1 MIGEPFIILPTIDST
16 NNYAKGLVKEGLAS
30 DGMLI
35 FAEEQTQ
42 GRGQKKHVWESQKG
56 ENIIMTLIIN
66 ANWLKIDAQ
75 FEVSCATA
83 LGCRDFFIKY
93 AGDETCIKWPNDLY
107 WRDRKAGGILIE
119 NVIKGNTWEKSII
132 GIGININQVDFGN
145 MSKKP
150 VSLKQITGKSFDAK
164 VLAKELC
171 LCLNQ
176 RYSELKAGNFDA
188 QLKAY
193 NQDLFKI
200 NQVIAFK
207 KGEQSFKAL
216 VDGVNAKGQLL
227 IKRASTE
234 TINHGEIEWIL

>member
-42 GRGQKKHVWESQKG
+42 GRGQKNHAWESQKG

-75 FEVSCATA
+75 FELSCATA
-83 LGCRDFFIKY
+83 LGCKDFFRKY

-119 NVIKGNTWEKSII
+119 NVIKGNTWEKAII

-150 VSLKQITGKSFDAK
+150 VSLKQITGKTFDAK

-171 LCLNQ
+171 LYLNQ
-176 RYSELKAGNFDA
+176 RYAELSNGYFDQ

-200 NQVIAFK
+200 NQAVAFK
-207 KGEQSFKAL
+207 KGEQYFNAI
-216 VDGVNAKGQLL
+216 VDGVNPKGQLL
-227 IKRASTE
+227 IKRESTE
-234 TINHGEIEWIL
+234 IINHGEIEWML

>member
-1 MIGEPFIILPTIDST
+1 
-16 NNYAKGLVKEGLAS
+16 
-30 DGMLI
+30 
-35 FAEEQTQ
+35 
-42 GRGQKKHVWESQKG
+42 
-56 ENIIMTLIIN
+56 MTLIIN

-75 FEVSCATA
+75 FELSCATA

-145 MSKKP
+145 MRKKP

-171 LCLNQ
+171 LSLNQ
-176 RYSELKAGNFDA
+176 RYMELKAGYFDA

-200 NQVIAFK
+200 NQVVAFK

-216 VDGVNAKGQLL
+216 VDGVNVKGQLL
-227 IKRASTE
+227 IKRESTE
-234 TINHGEIEWIL
+234 TINHGEIEWML

>member
-1 MIGEPFIILPTIDST
+1 MIGEPFIILSTIDST
-16 NNYAKGLVKEGLAS
+16 NNYAKGLVKEGLAK

-42 GRGQKKHVWESQKG
+42 GRGQKNHVWESQKG
-56 ENIIMTLIIN
+56 ENITMTLIIN
-66 ANWLKIDAQ
+66 AYGLKLDTQ
-75 FEVSCATA
+75 FELSCATA
-83 LGCRDFFIKY
+83 LGCRDFFNKY

-119 NVIKGNTWEKSII
+119 NVIKGNTWEKAII

-164 VLAKELC
+164 ALAKELC
-171 LCLNQ
+171 LFLNQ
-176 RYSELKAGNFDA
+176 RFTELKAGYIDA

-193 NQDLFKI
+193 NQDLFKL
-200 NQVIAFK
+200 NQVASFK
-207 KGEQSFKAL
+207 KGEEIFKAI
-216 VDGVNAKGQLL
+216 VEGVNAKGQLL
-227 IKRASTE
+227 IKRESTE
-234 TINHGEIEWIL
+234 AINHGEIEWML